1 MAFSLFSPPQL
12 SSSGLLPPQNCS
24 PAASRPLSTAT
35 LYTSVSSQPIA
46 GPRSVNVSAC
56 AHLFGVAVGED
67 LPEDYESRLPK
78 RDTKDKRRAGILL
91 HPTSLHGNY
100 GIGDL
105 GEQTFRFIDWLHD
118 CGCAVWQ
125 VLPLVPPGRKANEDG
140 SPYSGQ
146 DANCGNTLLISLEEL
161 VKDGLLLKSELPEP
175 IEAEMVDFS
184 SVAKIKDPLVAKA
197 SGRLITSE
205 GELRE
210 QYDEFCRD
218 PDIMSWLEDAAYF
231 AAVDDTIDSFSW
243 YQWPSPLKDR
253 HLVALVQIYE
263 SRREYINT
271 FIAQQFL
278 FQRQWKRVRDYA
290 RKKGVKI
297 MGDMPIYVGYHSA
310 DVWANRSQFL
320 LNRKGYPLLVS
331 GVPPD
336 AFSETGQLW
345 GSPLYD
351 WKAMKQDGFSW
362 WVRRMRRAKD
372 LYDEF
377 RIDHFRGFAGFWA
390 VSSDESIALNGRWKA
405 GPGKSL
411 FDAILREVGQL
422 DIIAEDLGVITEDV
436 VELRKSIG
444 APGMSVLQFGFG
456 GDADNPHLLH
466 NHESNQVAYSG
477 THDNDTVLGWWET
490 LSPEE
495 ISHVRKL
502 TSITEKTDVPWEMI
516 KLALSSV
523 AQTAIVPMQ
532 DILGLG
538 SSARMNTPATQAGN
552 WSWRIPTS
560 VSFASLENEA
570 AKLRD
575 MLSLYGRL

>member
-1 MAFSLFSPPQL
+1 MNQ
-12 SSSGLLPPQNCS
+12 
-24 PAASRPLSTAT
+24 R
-35 LYTSVSSQPIA
+35 
-46 GPRSVNVSAC
+46 
-56 AHLFGVAVGED
+56 
-67 LPEDYESRLPK
+67 
-78 RDTKDKRRAGILL
+78 
-91 HPTSLHGNY
+91 
-100 GIGDL
+100 
-105 GEQTFRFIDWLHD
+105 
-118 CGCAVWQ
+118 
-125 VLPLVPPGRKANEDG
+125 
-140 SPYSGQ
+140 
-146 DANCGNTLLISLEEL
+146 
-161 VKDGLLLKSELPEP
+161 
-175 IEAEMVDFS
+175 
-184 SVAKIKDPLVAKA
+184 
-197 SGRLITSE
+197 RLITSE

-263 SRREYINT
+263 SRRVYINT

-310 DVWANRSQFL
+310 D
-320 LNRKGYPLLVS
+320 NRKGYPFLVS

-336 AFSETGQLW
+336 AFSETRQLW

-390 VSSDESIALNGRWKA
+390 ISSGESIALN
-405 GPGKSL
+405 GKSL

-477 THDNDTVLGWWET
+477 FKIH
-490 LSPEE
+490 
-495 ISHVRKL
+495 
-502 TSITEKTDVPWEMI
+502 
-516 KLALSSV
+516 
-523 AQTAIVPMQ
+523 
-532 DILGLG
+532 G
-538 SSARMNTPATQAGN
+538 SSP
-552 WSWRIPTS
+552 
-560 VSFASLENEA
+560 FE
-570 AKLRD
+570 
-575 MLSLYGRL
+575 LSLARCFESLKGGDGGFYDELFFMPTIQPWQPSTYMCSRLAKREEEVVWLLDKTTMVTMTGPLGGGGKAGEVVEDGVVRFCRCWQEESARRKKEKEGSGKMQRMRERKEGEDFI